1 MKTIEI
7 RNPLLP
13 LLAGSAFSAFMFATL
28 MIQNWD
34 LSDFLKPLSVLGLLL
49 ALFTA
54 GYVLFDLIE
63 SRHVEFEGRVTDYNN
78 GRLSLKTREGKVK
91 RYRLPAR
98 EIPPGES
105 GELLEAG
112 NQVKATVTKR
122 TGQLLTL
129 EVLSG

>member
-13 LLAGSAFSAFMFATL
+13 LLAGSVFSAFMFATL
-28 MIQNWD
+28 MIQSWE
-34 LSDFLKPLSVLGLLL
+34 LSAYLKPLTVLGLLF

-91 RYRLPAR
+91 RYKLPSR

-105 GELLEAG
+105 EELLEPG

>member
-13 LLAGSAFSAFMFATL
+13 LLAGSLFSVFMFVTL
-28 MIQNWD
+28 MIQSWD
-34 LSDFLKPLSVLGLLL
+34 QPASLRPLIVLGLLF

-54 GYVLFDLIE
+54 GCVLLDMIE
-63 SRHVEFEGRVTDYNN
+63 SRHVEFEGRVTAYNN

-91 RYRLPAR
+91 RYRLPSK

-122 TGQLLTL
+122 TGQLLAL

>member
-13 LLAGSAFSAFMFATL
+13 LLAGSLFSVFMFVTL
-28 MIQNWD
+28 MIQSWD
-34 LSDFLKPLSVLGLLL
+34 QPASLRPLIVLGLLF

-54 GYVLFDLIE
+54 GCVLFDMIE
-63 SRHVEFEGRVTDYNN
+63 SRHVEFEGRVTSYDN

-91 RYRLPAR
+91 RYRLPSK

-122 TGQLLTL
+122 TGQLLAL

>member
-13 LLAGSAFSAFMFATL
+13 LLAGSSFSVFMFVTL
-28 MIQNWD
+28 MIQSWD
-34 LSDFLKPLSVLGLLL
+34 QPASLRPLIVLGLLF

-54 GYVLFDLIE
+54 GCVLFDMIE
-63 SRHVEFEGRVTDYNN
+63 SRQVEFEGRVTAYDN

-91 RYRLPAR
+91 RYRLPSR

-122 TGQLLTL
+122 TGQLLAL
-129 EVLSG
+129 EILSG